1 MIHLLPRQNT
11 KPSTPDWPACFA
23 EMAKRSQ
30 QPLLKQFYQA
40 GVPDPSTPIK
50 DIPLLA
56 MDFETTG
63 LSAKNH
69 SIVSIG
75 LVPFTLERIPV
86 RHARQWLVKPRMPLE
101 NKSVTIHQITHSDIQ
116 QAPDLNTHLEE
127 LLGLMAG
134 RLCVVHFRGIERPF
148 LDVAI
153 KARLGQGIT
162 FPVIDTMEL
171 EARLHRTG
179 KAGFLSRLLG
189 KKPKSIR
196 LGDSRQR
203 YHLPHYGAHE
213 AAIDALAT
221 AELLQA
227 QIATHYSPDTPVR
240 DLWV

>member
-1 MIHLLPRQNT
+1 MIHLLPRQSAQPT
-11 KPSTPDWPACFA
+11 APDWPACYA
-23 EMAKRSQ
+23 EMAQRSQ
-30 QPLLKQFYQA
+30 QSLLKRFYQA
-40 GVPDPSTPIK
+40 GVPDPETPIK
-50 DIPLLA
+50 NIALLA

-63 LSAKNH
+63 LSAKSH

-75 LVPFTLERIPV
+75 LVPFTLDRIPV

-101 NKSVTIHQITHSDIQ
+101 NKSVTIHQITHSDLQ
-116 QAPDLNTHLEE
+116 QAPDLSTHLEE

-179 KAGFLSRLLG
+179 KGGFLSRLLG
-189 KKPKSIR
+189 KKPASIR
-196 LGDSRQR
+196 LADSRQR
-203 YHLPHYGAHE
+203 YNLPYYNAHQ
-213 AAIDALAT
+213 AATDALAT

-227 QIATHYSPDTPVR
+227 QIATHYSPDTPVK